1 MKHHETQNKLADEE
15 PKKKI
20 LINEL
25 QVAINRENQRWSRT
39 GSCHLHLLYPVP
51 SLHQAAH
58 ANTKLQ
64 SKTPELI
71 HFAWI
76 QDIHHVL

>member
-25 QVAINRENQRWSRT
+25 QVAINRENQR
-39 GSCHLHLLYPVP
+39 
-51 SLHQAAH
+51 
-58 ANTKLQ
+58 
-64 SKTPELI
+64 
-71 HFAWI
+71 
-76 QDIHHVL
+76 